1 MLKISLKAK
10 ISQVSVFDTN
20 FLFLTYCTFCT
31 GLTVTGYILHTVF
44 TIFKFKYS
52 LSNSFAEL
60 DCAHENKYN
69 WVSGEQ
75 YNNRTVKKSG
85 AAQTEALQL
94 LKSRYLGIFYVGKK
108 LIFSS

>member
-1 MLKISLKAK
+1 MLKISLQAK

-60 DCAHENKYN
+60 DHVIVHMK
-69 WVSGEQ
+69 
-75 YNNRTVKKSG
+75 
-85 AAQTEALQL
+85 
-94 LKSRYLGIFYVGKK
+94 
-108 LIFSS
+108 